1 MDLFRGK
8 IAILSKGERTM
19 NSQTYEGTVTE
30 LRSKLLAL
38 PLKPGSRLKMIVSEM
53 AERVQTEEE
62 YFANPRTKN
71 GITLIPSKKT
81 GIPITRDLVKEL
93 SEDFQ

>member
-62 YFANPRTKN
+62 YFANPQTRNGFILVPTKCPD
-71 GITLIPSKKT
+71 IEVTLEM
-81 GIPITRDLVKEL
+81 VNAL
-93 SEDFQ
+93 SED